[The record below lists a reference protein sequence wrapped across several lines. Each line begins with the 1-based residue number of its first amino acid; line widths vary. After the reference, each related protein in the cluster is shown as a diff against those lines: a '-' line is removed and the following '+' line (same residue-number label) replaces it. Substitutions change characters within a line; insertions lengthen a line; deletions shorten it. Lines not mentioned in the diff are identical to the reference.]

1 MEQKISNSKKA
12 SEDGKRLARKN
23 KRLVLDNICQCI
35 HEDVKSNNG
44 RMPHEYRHTI
54 LEENESALNG

>member
-23 KRLVLDNICQCI
+23 KRLVLDNICQYI
-35 HEDVKSNNG
+35 HEEVKSNNG
-44 RMPHEYRHTI
+44 RMPHGYMHTI
-54 LEENESALNG
+54 LEVS